1 MENPTKVRKATLRT
15 MITIAAVE
23 SRFAMR
29 QYFRHSNDGIDL
41 DHAAP
46 AVPLHSTASRSRSR
60 AVNAARP

>member
-1 MENPTKVRKATLRT
+1 
-15 MITIAAVE
+15 MITIAATSMVE